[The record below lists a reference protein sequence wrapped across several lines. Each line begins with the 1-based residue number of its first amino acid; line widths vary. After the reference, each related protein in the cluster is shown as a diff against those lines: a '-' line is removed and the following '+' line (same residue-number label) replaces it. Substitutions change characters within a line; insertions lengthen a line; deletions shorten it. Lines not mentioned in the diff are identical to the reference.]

1 MNFNRQPIF
10 HLRFLISFA
19 DIKASFPSLAS
30 LSLRMDCFPKN
41 FDLNLEIEKCFADL
55 IRHQLLFFF
64 DPPLPVSK
72 VSVFLAL
79 QPAFFIFP
87 SPATISLLFL
97 FEVKQLFSQLPIFFS
112 KLQLQQFFWLALL
125 FSIFLPWVSILL
137 LFAVDLLLPRVAPLL
152 ILLHPLHQDLRY
164 HIHRFHNLDNH
175 LINHNPNCHHFHPQL
190 QLFHQLFKQA
200 IHSPKSFIF
209 I

>member
-1 MNFNRQPIF
+1 
-10 HLRFLISFA
+10 
-19 DIKASFPSLAS
+19 
-30 LSLRMDCFPKN
+30 MDCFPKN

-97 FEVKQLFSQLPIFFS
+97 EAKT
-112 KLQLQQFFWLALL
+112 LQERLY
-125 FSIFLPWVSILL
+125 IM
-137 LFAVDLLLPRVAPLL
+137 
-152 ILLHPLHQDLRY
+152 
-164 HIHRFHNLDNH
+164 
-175 LINHNPNCHHFHPQL
+175 LIN
-190 QLFHQLFKQA
+190 
-200 IHSPKSFIF
+200 SFALSVGGSLISVYF
-209 I
+209 G